1 VQQKCKTLHTK
12 QNHFNK
18 IKHRL
23 SATSY
28 DTLYENIT
36 HDFYD
41 TYELSYVK
49 VNKDCVKMSVDY
61 NQIRNNVISN
71 HNHQH
76 DPSSGTSFA
85 LNVESLSKIFG
96 FPIGRVV
103 ALKKFT
109 VTTINKLTF
118 VSIIG
123 PSGNGK
129 STSLTIS
136 AALDRPTFGKVFVGG
151 TEVFSSKDEVS
162 SIIT

>member
-1 VQQKCKTLHTK
+1 MTHYTM
-12 QNHFNK
+12 
-18 IKHRL
+18 
-23 SATSY
+23 
-28 DTLYENIT
+28 NIT

-49 VNKDCVKMSVDY
+49 LNKDCVKMSVDY
-61 NQIRNNVISN
+61 NQTRNNAISN

-76 DPSSGTSFA
+76 DPSSGSSFA
-85 LNVESLSKIFG
+85 LSVESLSKIFG

-109 VTTINKLTF
+109 VTTNKGAF

-123 PSGNGK
+123 PSGSGK
-129 STSLTIS
+129 STLLTIL
-136 AALDRPTFGKVFVGG
+136 AALDRPTFGKVFVGR
-151 TEVFSSKDEVS
+151 TEVFSSKDEVA